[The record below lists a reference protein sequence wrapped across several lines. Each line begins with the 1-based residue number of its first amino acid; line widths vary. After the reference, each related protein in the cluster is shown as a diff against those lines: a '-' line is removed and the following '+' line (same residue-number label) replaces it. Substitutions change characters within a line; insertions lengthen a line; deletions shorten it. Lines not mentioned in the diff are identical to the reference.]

1 MVALGCRSGPTAPR
15 DCGCSPIPVGP
26 DPLRVPLQVAGSLRV
41 GCLAGGLVCRR
52 LPRSLT
58 SLGGLVPARRRA
70 QTQALSASVGRPG
83 RPFPPP
89 PRLPSGTQSTRQASP
104 QVRTPHHLPRRPWR
118 LTNEAGGHPGRPH
131 PSRELVPPLPG
142 TRRGRPHRPCHPR
155 AISSGHERYP
165 ADNHGHSERPQGRAH
180 AADLGRA
187 SRPKLHGMQGVRGS
201 NPLSST
207 RHNVSPLTIAVSS
220 ASNLP
225 RKRSESLVL
234 PVLAR
239 GVSTDGF
246 SSRSLEK
253 ASEFAPRAGRV
264 SPSPSWPTP
273 TTDQVGRAGSVP
285 TVPVAAAGR
294 PRGVEPGDAR

>member
-1 MVALGCRSGPTAPR
+1 VPMLLASIEGSIGMRCAFGSGRRTGEPGQQARHDGGPGVPIRPNSPTRLWVLADP
-15 DCGCSPIPVGP
+15 GGT

-165 ADNHGHSERPQGRAH
+165 ADNHGHSE
-180 AADLGRA
+180 
-187 SRPKLHGMQGVRGS
+187 K
-201 NPLSST
+201 
-207 RHNVSPLTIAVSS
+207 
-220 ASNLP
+220 
-225 RKRSESLVL
+225 
-234 PVLAR
+234 
-239 GVSTDGF
+239 
-246 SSRSLEK
+246 
-253 ASEFAPRAGRV
+253 
-264 SPSPSWPTP
+264 
-273 TTDQVGRAGSVP
+273 
-285 TVPVAAAGR
+285 AAGQ
-294 PRGVEPGDAR
+294 GARR